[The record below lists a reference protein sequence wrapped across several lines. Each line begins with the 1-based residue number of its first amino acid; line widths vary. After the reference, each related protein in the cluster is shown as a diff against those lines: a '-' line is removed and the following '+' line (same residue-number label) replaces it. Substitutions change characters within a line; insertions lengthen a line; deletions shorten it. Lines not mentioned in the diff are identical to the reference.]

1 MQSICNEII
10 ILKTK
15 EDKNKYF
22 EKWIPYKNIYT
33 FNIVNDTSEK
43 VFEAHLISD
52 KNYIIFHFSKSN
64 TEVKKCWTGY
74 LKRHIIS
81 FSLGCL
87 DFRIKTETNNV
98 FNKFKKKTPNYTCC
112 PMFP

>member
-98 FNKFKKKTPNYTCC
+98 FNKFKKNPPNYTCC